1 MFYFQGD
8 KVKLSQSKLCSW
20 VRGLQPFGTCRTDC
34 RGIVMEVGALAKILD
49 VGWAAALALREGRK
63 LRGRSRGSSMPR
75 CPSDWEPTVITF
87 YCVLSGFDRPIVAI
101 LV

>member
-20 VRGLQPFGTCRTDC
+20 VRGQSQPLGTCRTDC
-34 RGIVMEVGALAKILD
+34 RGIVMEAGALARIPD

-63 LRGRSRGSSMPR
+63 LRGRSC

-87 YCVLSGFDRPIVAI
+87 YCVLSGFDRLTVTI